1 MDELKRCPFCGGE
14 GRYYYQPDFD
24 NPLNK
29 HRHNVCCNS
38 CAATTGMCISKE
50 AAYTAWNLREY
61 SERHNPKPLTLKR
74 LQEIIESD
82 KADNA
87 IWVKE
92 INSSIWTRAILDY
105 DNDRGIFAVWHGG
118 EDQSDFYIEA
128 DYYKT
133 WLAYDYPPEEV

>member
-61 SERHNPKPLTLKR
+61 SERHNPKALTVYEKMCA
-74 LQEIIESD
+74 D
-82 KADNA
+82 KVYAASILSVVMNNADYEA
-87 IWVKE
+87 D
-92 INSSIWTRAILDY
+92 DY
-105 DNDRGIFAVWHGG
+105 DPVAMALL
-118 EDQSDFYIEA
+118 DQAIDN
-128 DYYKT
+128 
-133 WLAYDYPPEEV
+133 PQEEL